1 MIPLPDECFIIVLEH
16 IDDPQDLF
24 RLLTVSRG
32 IFRLAVQQL
41 YRDPLRYA
49 VNDQIKPLVVLRG
62 LLSLS
67 PANDSDTQ
75 VLRQVLGAPLRS
87 ELGPPLMVDYLECI
101 RTLSMLFNAIDTW
114 ECREI
119 FWTKANAC
127 SRPLTDVLHYAI
139 VGHSPSFI
147 QEVAI
152 GAKDIERYITLAP
165 QMSSIVKI
173 HLFGDWEGSVEL
185 VKTLILAIQHHHG
198 TNRLV
203 DCVLNEN
210 LFQQE
215 YYQALPS
222 TVVKKLGVFS
232 LLPPLMPLPLTI
244 PCPDGSTMVLDRPID
259 RELTH
264 VEDVFLAERD
274 DVLRAIRECYPDLS
288 KPQIFQRCRWMR
300 SIHAEMDRA
309 DSNLFSWAPYE
320 IEQQYQQQPGQP
332 RCPLVAPKM
341 LDMVFGFIATEPDP
355 NPDETTTHS
364 SLTGNSEWF
373 VRTIDEALR
382 GFSHSMEDIRLR
394 IYRSTPLSRPW
405 WELPVP
411 FPRLRKL
418 DLSVP
423 WGSLIDISS
432 SLDRA
437 PRLNNLSL
445 CLDLPLSGHA
455 SVRHGT
461 GLRIRHRS
469 LQYLRL
475 SSAAVILFDPTSLK
489 ELPSLQTF
497 SVHIDFAAADGF
509 LNNHTD
515 HHQQLNNNDDDT
527 CSRISSDEPV
537 SPLTLFPWTWSWS
550 LPSLQHL
557 HLELDPRI
565 VNFQFSILHDC
576 PCLSGIT
583 IDNRFISMPYR
594 LSMKGIDVPDLPD
607 NQETVHPPLQQT
619 QQTQQQSPL
628 QQQQEQQQSGPKTVF
643 PSMQRVKLLGNLIF
657 DGDELRRL
665 VQAFPGLVE
674 LRLSTQAKY
683 ENCTDMDLVTMTRYH
698 HPQLHL
704 VESGLEQTS
713 ALEELGLVR
722 APDEEYRTNE
732 WKGLRFYLARPGGN
746 RYMDMFY
753 ASWV

>member
-1 MIPLPDECFIIVLEH
+1 MISLPDECLIIVLEH

-49 VNDQIKPLVVLRG
+49 VNNQIKPLVVLRG

-67 PANDSDTQ
+67 PANDNDTQ

-87 ELGPPLMVDYLECI
+87 ELGPPLMVDYLKCI

-152 GAKDIERYITLAP
+152 GAKDIERYIALAP

-173 HLFGDWEGSVEL
+173 HLFGDWEGSVEF

-198 TNRLV
+198 TNRL
-203 DCVLNEN
+203 
-210 LFQQE
+210 
-215 YYQALPS
+215 
-222 TVVKKLGVFS
+222 
-232 LLPPLMPLPLTI
+232 
-244 PCPDGSTMVLDRPID
+244 
-259 RELTH
+259 
-264 VEDVFLAERD
+264 
-274 DVLRAIRECYPDLS
+274 
-288 KPQIFQRCRWMR
+288 IFQRCRWMR
-300 SIHAEMDRA
+300 SIHAEMHRA

-382 GFSHSMEDIRLR
+382 GFSHSMEDIKLR

-411 FPRLRKL
+411 FPRLHKL

-437 PRLNNLSL
+437 PRLNGLSL

-461 GLRIRHRS
+461 GLRICHRS

-489 ELPSLQTF
+489 GLPSLQTF

-527 CSRISSDEPV
+527 CSRIS
-537 SPLTLFPWTWSWS
+537 
-550 LPSLQHL
+550 
-557 HLELDPRI
+557 
-565 VNFQFSILHDC
+565 
-576 PCLSGIT
+576 
-583 IDNRFISMPYR
+583 
-594 LSMKGIDVPDLPD
+594 
-607 NQETVHPPLQQT
+607 
-619 QQTQQQSPL
+619 
-628 QQQQEQQQSGPKTVF
+628 
-643 PSMQRVKLLGNLIF
+643 
-657 DGDELRRL
+657 
-665 VQAFPGLVE
+665 LVE

-732 WKGLRFYLARPGGN
+732 WKGLRFYFARPGGN
-746 RYMDMFY
+746 MYMDMFY